1 MSSQDAA
8 RARALCVLSH
18 DPSVR
23 FTDSGRML
31 LRWLNT
37 QAVEPAA
44 GERLLAAVPAH
55 CLRAVAD
62 VASHCAREW
71 ERLASALQQGDGR
84 LEAQ

>member
-1 MSSQDAA
+1 
-8 RARALCVLSH
+8 
-18 DPSVR
+18 
-23 FTDSGRML
+23 ML

-44 GERLLAAVPAH
+44 GERMLAAVPAH

-71 ERLASALQQGDGR
+71 ERLAGALQQGDGR